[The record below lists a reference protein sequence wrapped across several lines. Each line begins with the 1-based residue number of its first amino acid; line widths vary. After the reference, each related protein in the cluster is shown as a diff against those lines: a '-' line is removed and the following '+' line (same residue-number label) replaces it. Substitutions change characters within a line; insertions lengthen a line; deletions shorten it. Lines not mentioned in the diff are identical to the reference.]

1 MKNKTDKSFK
11 LYLEELCQF
20 QKQAENLDVL
30 EFEEWK
36 ENLLKELDGNYK
48 NRFSNL
54 EFYTITEKPKLE
66 EGEVPF

>member
-11 LYLEELCQF
+11 LYLEELHQF
-20 QKQAENLDVL
+20 QEQAKSLDVL

-36 ENLLKELDGNYK
+36 KNLLKDLDKNYK
-48 NRFSNL
+48 SRFSNL
-54 EFYTITEKPKLE
+54 EFYTITEEPQFE